1 MSLNLS
7 PDRAALLVVDMQNG
21 FCHPEGGLAQ
31 SGQDNLP
38 QQSIVPIVKTLVCLA
53 RKVGFRVAWSKQIH
67 FPDHRGREGR
77 QLPSHLRK
85 KPKAGTPICE
95 RGSWDVDFVEEL
107 QAVVDSDDEIIVKH
121 KMSCF
126 YQTRLE
132 EVLRLW
138 GVSTLIVVGVSTYVC
153 VESTIR
159 DAYYRDFDIIVVEDC
174 VAGSDEPLHRATLEK
189 TRRYFGEVLSIKEL
203 EKSLAEQL
211 REKTL
216 E

>member
-1 MSLNLS
+1 
-7 PDRAALLVVDMQNG
+7 
-21 FCHPEGGLAQ
+21 
-31 SGQDNLP
+31 
-38 QQSIVPIVKTLVCLA
+38 
-53 RKVGFRVAWSKQIH
+53 
-67 FPDHRGREGR
+67 
-77 QLPSHLRK
+77 
-85 KPKAGTPICE
+85 
-95 RGSWDVDFVEEL
+95 VDFVEEL

>member
-1 MSLNLS
+1 M
-7 PDRAALLVVDMQNG
+7 
-21 FCHPEGGLAQ
+21 
-31 SGQDNLP
+31 
-38 QQSIVPIVKTLVCLA
+38 
-53 RKVGFRVAWSKQIH
+53 AWSKQIH

-203 EKSLAEQL
+203 EKSD
-211 REKTL
+211 
-216 E
+216 

>member
-1 MSLNLS
+1 MYWYEMGSSMVARPSDVPGVCRWSL
-7 PDRAALLVVDMQNG
+7 
-21 FCHPEGGLAQ
+21 LA
-31 SGQDNLP
+31 
-38 QQSIVPIVKTLVCLA
+38 KC
-53 RKVGFRVAWSKQIH
+53 
-67 FPDHRGREGR
+67 
-77 QLPSHLRK
+77 
-85 KPKAGTPICE
+85 
-95 RGSWDVDFVEEL
+95 SWDVDFVEEL